1 MENTPARSTAIIG
14 KSLLQLCIT
23 AIIAGSTLHVKAQN
37 PEWNSAQI
45 RHEMEKLAVTAN
57 VLYLAAH
64 PDDENTRLISRLANE
79 EKVRTAYLSLTR
91 GDGGQNLIGDEKGA
105 LLGLIRTQEL
115 LEARKVDGGEQYFS
129 RALDFGYSKTH
140 QETLEKW
147 NRDSILKDV
156 VHVIRYFKPDVIIT
170 RFPTENYGGHG
181 HHSASAI
188 LAEEAFDAAADESKF
203 PESAKK
209 YGAWNTVK
217 LYFNASTWWKK
228 EIEDHPEEYHLT
240 NVGKYNKLL
249 GMPYTV
255 MAAESRSRHR
265 SQGFGALRPRGNQ
278 LEYLELLKG
287 SDQKTEPLFENIT
300 TDWSR
305 VKGGKKIQK
314 QIAEL
319 LKNYDHTEPQKSAD
333 ALAQLYFQVDKMPDN
348 HFKTYKLQQIKDLI
362 TACSGLYFEYL
373 SEVPYATTNAEV
385 SVRAEAVS
393 QLDIP
398 HELESVTIHGEKHE
412 VAAVLTNDKTT
423 IEDTKVI
430 SSEITPPY
438 WLWSEPKDNMFP
450 FANRDWIG
458 LAENPPVSKAIFTLK
473 TKYGTIDFER
483 NLRYKWRSRK
493 DGELYRPFSVIPQV
507 TVAPDQK
514 TILFKSDAPKEVTI
528 KIKTYDADAGELLI
542 KPVLP
547 RGWRAEP
554 EEYRIDNAA
563 SDEVHFRTFTLFP
576 GAGQNRFDLKFSING
591 QPARD
596 LVEVDYIH
604 IETQTVMPETKV
616 TLVHAPIEIHGKRIG
631 YFEGSGDEI
640 PAALK
645 QLGYEVEF
653 LNPARATLDDL
664 MKYDAVIAGIRAY
677 NTNPELYDLN
687 DALNSYV
694 EAGGNYVVQYN
705 TSFGLPDDKNIGP
718 YPFRLSRD
726 RVTVE
731 EAPVAF
737 LDRNYALMNMPNKLE
752 VKDFDGWVQER
763 GLYFPD
769 EWSNDFTTLFAWND
783 PGENLKRGSL
793 ITAQY
798 GKGRFTYTGISF
810 FRQLP
815 AGVPG
820 AFRLF
825 ANIVANEMN
834 RENEK

>member
-1 MENTPARSTAIIG
+1 MKILNTPAVNKAITYTTA
-14 KSLLQLCIT
+14 LQLSCIIILT
-23 AIIAGSTLHVKAQN
+23 AFSNLGKAQN

-115 LEARKVDGGEQYFS
+115 LEARKVDDGEQYFS

-140 QETLEKW
+140 EETLEKW
-147 NRDSILKDV
+147 NRDSILSDV
-156 VHVIRYFKPDVIIT
+156 VHVIRQFKPDVIIT
-170 RFPTENYGGHG
+170 RFPTDNYGGHG

-188 LAEEAFDAAADESKF
+188 LAGEAFDAAADESRF

-209 YGAWNTVK
+209 YGAWQTSK

-240 NVGKYNKLL
+240 NVGKYNSLL

-265 SQGFGALRPRGNQ
+265 SQGFGALRPRGDQ

-314 QIAEL
+314 QIDEL
-319 LKNYDHTEPQKSAD
+319 INNYDFNAPHKSAD
-333 ALAQLYFQVDKMPDN
+333 ALAKLYFEVKNMPDN
-348 HFKTYKLQQIKDLI
+348 RFKPYKLEQIKNLFV
-362 TACSGLYFEYL
+362 ACSGLYFEYL
-373 SEVPYATTNAEV
+373 SDVPYAPAGVETG
-385 SVRAEAVS
+385 VRAEVVS
-393 QLDIP
+393 QLDLPYKPATI
-398 HELESVTIHGEKHE
+398 EIHGEKHE
-412 VAAVLTNDKTT
+412 VGAVLTNKKKT
-423 IEDTKVI
+423 IESNKVI
-430 SSEITPPY
+430 SNEITPPY
-438 WLWSEPKDNMFP
+438 WLWSEPQNNMFP
-450 FANRDWIG
+450 FAERDWIG
-458 LAENPPVSKAIFTLK
+458 RAENPSVSQAVFTVQ
-473 TKYGTIDFER
+473 TKYGEMDFER
-483 NLRYKWRSRK
+483 DLRYKWRSRK
-493 DGELYRPFSVIPQV
+493 DGELYRPFSVIPKV
-507 TVAPDQK
+507 TLTADQK
-514 TILFKSDAPKEVTI
+514 TVLFTTGEPKEVTV
-528 KIKTYDADAGELLI
+528 KIKTYVAIAKKLEI
-542 KPVLP
+542 APVLP
-547 RGWRAEP
+547 PGWRCEP
-554 EEYRIDNAA
+554 ENYELKSEADQVYFKSFKLYPPA
-563 SDEVHFRTFTLFP
+563 T
-576 GAGQNRFDLKFSING
+576 QNRFDLKFTVNG
-591 QPARD
+591 EPARD
-596 LVEVDYIH
+596 LVEVDYLH
-604 IETQTVMPETKV
+604 IEAQTVMPETRV
-616 TLVHAPIEIHGKRIG
+616 TLVNARVETRGKKIG

-645 QLGYEVEF
+645 QLNYEVEF
-653 LNPARATLDDL
+653 LNPNRTTLEDL
-664 MKYDAVIAGIRAY
+664 LKYDAVIAGIRAY
-677 NTNPELYDLN
+677 NTHPELYDLN
-687 DALNSYV
+687 ETINEYIK
-694 EAGGNYVVQYN
+694 AGGNYVVQYN

-718 YPFRLSRD
+718 YAFDLSRN
-726 RVTVE
+726 RITVE

-737 LDRNYALMNMPNKLE
+737 LDRENRLMTTPNKIG

-763 GLYFPD
+763 GLYFP
-769 EWSNDFTTLFAWND
+769 EKWSNEFTPLFAWND
-783 PGENLKRGSL
+783 PGEDLQRGSL

-825 ANIVANEMN
+825 ANMVSNEMV
-834 RENEK
+834 RE

>member
-1 MENTPARSTAIIG
+1 MKNTPIFTTPKTA
-14 KSLLQLCIT
+14 LQLCLSALIVLT
-23 AIIAGSTLHVKAQN
+23 SIGLKAQN

-115 LEARKVDGGEQYFS
+115 LEARKVDGGEQYFT
-129 RALDFGYSKTH
+129 RALDFGFSKTH
-140 QETLEKW
+140 EETLEKW
-147 NRDSILKDV
+147 NRDSVLKDV
-156 VHVIRYFKPDVIIT
+156 VHVIRYFKPDIIIT
-170 RFPTENYGGHG
+170 RFPANNYGGHG
-181 HHSASAI
+181 HHSAASI
-188 LAEEAFDAAADESKF
+188 LAAEAYEIAADEKAF
-203 PESAKK
+203 PESSKK
-209 YGAWNTVK
+209 YGPWQTPK

-240 NVGKYNKLL
+240 NVGIYNELL
-249 GMPYTV
+249 GQPYTV

-287 SDQKTEPLFENIT
+287 SDQKTEPLFENII

-305 VKGGKKIQK
+305 VEGGKKIQK
-314 QIAEL
+314 RIDEL
-319 LKNYDHTEPQKSAD
+319 LKNYDHTAPQKSTD
-333 ALAQLYFQVDKMPDN
+333 ALAQLYFEVENMPDN
-348 HFKTYKLQQIKDLI
+348 RFKKYKLQQIKDLY
-362 TACSGLYFEYL
+362 TACAGLYFEYL
-373 SEVPYATTNAEV
+373 SEVPYATTGAQV
-385 SVRAEAVS
+385 AVRAEAIS
-393 QLDIP
+393 QLDNP
-398 HELESVTIHGEKHE
+398 HTLKSVSIHGIKRDVTQILSNEKSTVKESV
-412 VAAVLTNDKTT
+412 
-423 IEDTKVI
+423 VI
-430 SSEITPPY
+430 SNEITPPY
-438 WLWSEPKDNMFP
+438 WLWSEPQNNMFP
-450 FANRDWIG
+450 FSNRDWIG
-458 LAENPPVSKAIFTLK
+458 LAENPAVSKATFTME
-473 TKYGTIDFER
+473 TKYGELEFDR
-483 NLRYKWRSRK
+483 DLRYKWRSRK
-493 DGELYRPFSVIPQV
+493 DGELYRPFAVIPKV
-507 TVAPDQK
+507 SMSCDQK
-514 TILFKSDAPKEVTI
+514 TILFTDENPKEVTV
-528 KIKTYDADAGELLI
+528 KIKTYDADAGELVV
-542 KPVLP
+542 KPDLP
-547 RGWRAEP
+547 RGWRSEP
-554 EEYRIDNAA
+554 EEYKIDKMPA
-563 SDEVHFRTFTLFP
+563 DEVKFRTFTLFP
-576 GAGQNRFDLKFSING
+576 SAKQNQFDLKFTING
-591 QPARD
+591 QDARD
-596 LVEVDYIH
+596 LVEVKYIH
-604 IETQTVMPETKV
+604 IETQTVMPKTKV
-616 TLVHAPIEIHGKRIG
+616 TLVSAPIEVRGRKVG
-631 YFEGSGDEI
+631 YFEGSGDEV

-653 LNPARATLDDL
+653 LDPARTTRDDL

-677 NTNPELYDLN
+677 NTNPEMYDLN
-687 DALNSYV
+687 DALNAYV

-705 TSFGLPDDKNIGP
+705 TSFGLPEGKNIGP
-718 YPFRLSRD
+718 YPFRVSRD

-737 LDRNYALMNMPNKLE
+737 LDRDHPLMNMPNKLE

-769 EWSNDFTTLFAWND
+769 EWSNQFIPLFAWND
-783 PGENLKRGSL
+783 PGEDIKRGSL
-793 ITAQY
+793 ITARH

-834 RENEK
+834 VDKEK